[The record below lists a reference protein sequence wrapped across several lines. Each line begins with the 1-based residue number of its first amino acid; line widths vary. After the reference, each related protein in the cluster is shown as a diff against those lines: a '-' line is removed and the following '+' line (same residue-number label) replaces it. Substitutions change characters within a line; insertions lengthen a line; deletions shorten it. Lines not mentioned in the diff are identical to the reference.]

1 MGTVHLVSQGAE
13 HRPHYFAISPSL
25 ASGCPCQLLKALRV
39 SLHFPC
45 CSHHSL
51 GSWLPLP
58 RAAVREPEPL
68 HSDDGSDF
76 LLSPDASFS
85 CYHSSPSST
94 VMDPGCVP
102 GPYLLCLSARF
113 LSGFPQH
120 TLSWLLS
127 GCPGYFPVFSAGS
140 HSPPVSH
147 WGGHSSG
154 LSPFLSFVCMGLFL
168 LLHEQCLHDYL
179 QP

>member
-1 MGTVHLVSQGAE
+1 MVGTVHLVPQGAE
-13 HRPHYFAISPSL
+13 HRPHYFAISPSS

-51 GSWLPLP
+51 GSWLLLP

-120 TLSWLLS
+120 ALSWLLS
-127 GCPGYFPVFSAGS
+127 GCPAYSPVSSAGS
-140 HSPPVSH
+140 HSPPASH

-154 LSPFLSFVCMGLFL
+154 LSPFLSFV
-168 LLHEQCLHDYL
+168 
-179 QP
+179 